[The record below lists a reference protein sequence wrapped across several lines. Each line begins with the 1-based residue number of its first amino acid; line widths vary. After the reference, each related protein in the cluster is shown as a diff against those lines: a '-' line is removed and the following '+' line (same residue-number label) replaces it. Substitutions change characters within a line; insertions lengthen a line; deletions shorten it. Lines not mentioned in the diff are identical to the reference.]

1 MQKYVILK
9 FVTQGG
15 ENEWIIKYGIRGGG
29 SQKLVL
35 SRLFDKKN
43 IKYNASI
50 TTYTCKKLGFTL
62 AEVLIT
68 LAIIGVVAV
77 LTIPTLIQ
85 SYKVKQASAQL
96 KKFNSVM
103 RQAVML
109 SEIENGSI
117 FTWKRHGNI
126 EDENNEA
133 DYSANALE
141 ATEYFNTYLANYIKY
156 ASLETPGQSGNE
168 VYLKFLDG
176 SGVKIHNGGCLDLYY
191 DLNAEN
197 PPNTYGKDIFIFLL
211 CNDKIE
217 AKNYLGSE
225 NNYFGAYNGIK
236 YDNNINSREDLL
248 DACKEAPSYCSLLL
262 QYDNWEFKEDYPF
275 KL

>member
-1 MQKYVILK
+1 MQLLKNNLRSTRKGAFLLSKMQKYVILK

-15 ENEWIIKYGIRGGG
+15 RNEWIIKHSARGGG
-29 SQKLVL
+29 SQKLGL
-35 SRLFDKKN
+35 SRLF
-43 IKYNASI
+43 A
-50 TTYTCKKLGFTL
+50 FTL

-68 LAIIGVVAV
+68 LAIIGVVAA

-117 FTWKRHGNI
+117 FTWKRNANI
-126 EDENNEA
+126 KDENNEA

-141 ATEYFNTYLANYIKY
+141 ATEYFNTYLAKYIKY
-156 ASLETPGQSGNE
+156 ASLETPGQINNE

-176 SGVKIHNGGCLDLYY
+176 SSILMHNGGCLDLYY
-191 DLNAEN
+191 DLNADN
-197 PPNTYGKDIFIFLL
+197 PPNTLGKDTFVFLL
-211 CNDKIE
+211 CNDKKE

-225 NNYFGAYNGIK
+225 NNYFGAYNDRHIG
-236 YDNNINSREDLL
+236 SREDALEL
-248 DACKEAPSYCSLLL
+248 CKETSGYCTLLL